1 MKLKPQE
8 MKENEKK
15 KAAVQ
20 VTEGTPVPGMPESG
34 EVVTK
39 ERLKKPLIFGIM
51 GLIFIGCLYLI
62 FGRKGESKT
71 KEALEIGI
79 NAAVPQASGD
89 GLPTDKGKAY
99 EQEMLQEKERQKRET
114 LMTLSV
120 YWQSDSTQQK
130 KDAVAGLPEKNQE
143 TKPARE
149 ANPALNSYKTMQHSL
164 GNFYKKDPDREAL
177 KTENERLKAQL
188 EASQASQGQKPDDRL
203 ALMEKSY
210 QMAAKYFPGSTPA
223 KDTVNTSPKT
233 EKQEDDFV
241 TVLPNRKSVVS
252 QLYRKVPDS
261 LLLARLANG
270 EQQLFTTTDG
280 QPDVSLPP
288 NSIRACIHQTHKLV
302 GEGSVQLRLLQ
313 DVRIGKAM
321 LPSGYIL
328 TATTTFQ
335 GNRLQMRV
343 VSIEIDSSIV
353 PVNLTVYDLDGQK
366 GLNLPYAPEVTA
378 VNGTLANM
386 GSTSGSSFTLNR
398 SAGQQITSDMTRG
411 LIQGVSGYFSK
422 KVTAQK
428 ATLKQGYQLFL
439 VSKNK

>member
-1 MKLKPQE
+1 
-8 MKENEKK
+8 MKENENK

-20 VTEGTPVPGMPESG
+20 VTEGTPVANATENGSG
-34 EVVTK
+34 TNK
-39 ERLKKPLIFGIM
+39 ERLKKPLIFSVM

-62 FGRKGESKT
+62 FGGDGGKNA
-71 KEALEIGI
+71 KEAIDIGI

-99 EQEMLQEKERQKRET
+99 EQEMLEEKERQKRAT
-114 LMTLSV
+114 LMTLSD
-120 YWQSDSTQQK
+120 YWQSDSTRQY
-130 KDAVAGLPEKNQE
+130 DDTVTGLSEKAQE
-143 TKPARE
+143 TKPARD

-164 GNFYKKDPDREAL
+164 GNFYQKDRAREAL
-177 KTENERLKAQL
+177 QSENKRLKAQL

-203 ALMEKSY
+203 VLMEKSY
-210 QMAAKYFPGSTPA
+210 QMAARYFPGSTPP
-223 KDTVNTSPKT
+223 KDTVANLSKQ
-233 EKQEDDFV
+233 KQEDDFV
-241 TVLPNRKSVVS
+241 TVLPDKKSVIS
-252 QLYRKVPDS
+252 QLYRKIPDS

-270 EQQLFTTTDG
+270 EQQVFTTTGG
-280 QPDVSLPP
+280 QQDLSLPP
-288 NSIRACIHQTHKLV
+288 NSIRACIHQTLKLV

-313 DVRIGKAM
+313 DVRIGKAA
-321 LPSGYIL
+321 LPSGYIM
-328 TATTTFQ
+328 TATTKFQ
-335 GNRLQMRV
+335 GNRLQMQV
-343 VSIEIDSSIV
+343 VSVEIDGSIV

-366 GLNLPYAPEVTA
+366 GLNLPYSAEVTA

-386 GSTSGSSFTLNR
+386 GNTGGSSFTLNR
-398 SAGQQITSDMTRG
+398 SAGQQLTSDMTRG

>member
-1 MKLKPQE
+1 

-20 VTEGTPVPGMPESG
+20 VTEGTPVANTTENGSG
-34 EVVTK
+34 TNK
-39 ERLKKPLIFGIM
+39 ERLKKPLIFSVM

-62 FGRKGESKT
+62 FGVDGGKNA
-71 KEALEIGI
+71 KEAIDIGI

-99 EQEMLQEKERQKRET
+99 EQEMMEEKERQKRAT
-114 LMTLSV
+114 LMTLSD
-120 YWQSDSTQQK
+120 YWQSDSIQQK
-130 KDAVAGLPEKNQE
+130 DDTVTGLSEKAQE
-143 TKPARE
+143 TKPARD
-149 ANPALNSYKTMQHSL
+149 ANPALKSYKTMQHSL
-164 GNFYKKDPDREAL
+164 GNFYKKDRAQEAL
-177 KTENERLKAQL
+177 QSENERLKAQL
-188 EASQASQGQKPDDRL
+188 EASQASQGQKPVDRL

-210 QMAAKYFPGSTPA
+210 QMAARYFPGSTPA
-223 KDTVNTSPKT
+223 KDTISTKPSKQ
-233 EKQEDDFV
+233 KQEDDFI
-241 TVLPNRKSVVS
+241 TVLPDKKTVVS

-270 EQQLFTTTDG
+270 EQQVFTSAGG

-288 NSIRACIHQTHKLV
+288 NSIRACIHQTLKLV

-353 PVNLTVYDLDGQK
+353 PVNLTVYDLDGQR
-366 GLNLPYAPEVTA
+366 GLNLPYSAEVTA

-386 GSTSGSSFTLNR
+386 GNTGGSSFTLNR
-398 SAGQQITSDMTRG
+398 SAGQQLTSDMTRG

-422 KVTAQK
+422 KVMVQK

-439 VSKNK
+439 VSKQK

>member
-1 MKLKPQE
+1 

-20 VTEGTPVPGMPESG
+20 VTEGTPVANTPENGSA
-34 EVVTK
+34 TNK
-39 ERLKKPLIFGIM
+39 ERLKKPLIFSVM

-62 FGRKGESKT
+62 FGRDGGKNA
-71 KEALEIGI
+71 KEAIDIGI

-99 EQEMLQEKERQKRET
+99 EQEMLEEKERQKRAS
-114 LMTLSV
+114 LMTLSD
-120 YWQSDSTQQK
+120 YWQSDSTRQ
-130 KDAVAGLPEKNQE
+130 DDDTVTGLSEKAQE
-143 TKPARE
+143 TKPARD

-164 GNFYKKDPDREAL
+164 GNFYQKDNAREAL
-177 KTENERLKAQL
+177 KSENERLKAQL
-188 EASQASQGQKPDDRL
+188 EANQVSQGQKPDDRL

-210 QMAAKYFPGSTPA
+210 QMAAKYFPGATKA
-223 KDTVNTSPKT
+223 LDTVNTRPKT

-241 TVLPNRKSVVS
+241 TVLPDAKTVVS

-261 LLLARLANG
+261 LLLVHLANG
-270 EQQLFTTTDG
+270 EQQVFTTAGD
-280 QPDVSLPP
+280 QQDVSLPP
-288 NSIRACIHQTHKLV
+288 NSIRACIHQTLRLV

-313 DVRIGKAM
+313 DVRIGKAV
-321 LPSGYIL
+321 LPSGHIL
-328 TATTTFQ
+328 TAATTFQ
-335 GNRLQMRV
+335 GNRLQMQV
-343 VSIEIDSSIV
+343 VSVEIDGSIV

-366 GLNLPYAPEVTA
+366 GLNLPYSAEVTA

-386 GSTSGSSFTLNR
+386 GNTGGTSFTLNR
-398 SAGQQITSDMTRG
+398 SAGQQLTSDMTRG

-439 VSKNK
+439 VSKHQ

>member
-1 MKLKPQE
+1 

-20 VTEGTPVPGMPESG
+20 VTEGTPIANNPENGSG
-34 EVVTK
+34 TNK
-39 ERLKKPLIFGIM
+39 ERLKKPLIFSIM

-62 FGRKGESKT
+62 FGRNGEKNA
-71 KEALEIGI
+71 KEAIDIGI

-99 EQEMLQEKERQKRET
+99 EQEMLEEKERQKRAT
-114 LMTLSV
+114 LMTLSD
-120 YWQSDSTQQK
+120 YWQSDSTRQK
-130 KDAVAGLPEKNQE
+130 DDTVNGLSEKAQE
-143 TKPARE
+143 TKPARD
-149 ANPALNSYKTMQHSL
+149 ANPGLSSYKTMQHSL
-164 GNFYKKDPDREAL
+164 GNFYQKDRAQEAL
-177 KTENERLKAQL
+177 QSENERLKAQL

-210 QMAAKYFPGSTPA
+210 QMAAKYFPGSTSA

-270 EQQLFTTTDG
+270 EQQGFTTTGG
-280 QPDVSLPP
+280 QQDVSLPP
-288 NSIRACIHQTHKLV
+288 NSILACIHQTLKLV

-313 DVRIGKAM
+313 DVRIGKAV

-328 TATTTFQ
+328 TAATKFQ
-335 GNRLQMRV
+335 GNRLQMQV
-343 VSIEIDSSIV
+343 TSVEIDGSIL
-353 PVNLTVYDLDGQK
+353 PVSLTVYDLDGQK

-386 GSTSGSSFTLNR
+386 GSNSGSSFTLNR
-398 SAGQQITSDMTRG
+398 SGGQQLTSDMTRG

-439 VSKNK
+439 VSKQQ

>member
-1 MKLKPQE
+1 
-8 MKENEKK
+8 MKETEIK
-15 KAAVQ
+15 KATAQ
-20 VTEGTPVPGMPESG
+20 VTEGTPVTGTPENG
-34 EVVTK
+34 EKATT

-62 FGRKGESKT
+62 FGGNDVKKS
-71 KEALEIGI
+71 KEAIDIGI

-99 EQEMLQEKERQKRET
+99 EQEMLDEKERQKRET
-114 LMTLSV
+114 LMTLSD

-130 KDAVAGLPEKNQE
+130 KEVVEGIPEKEQE

-164 GNFYKKDPDREAL
+164 GNFYQKDPAREAL

-188 EASQASQGQKPDDRL
+188 QEAHTSQGQQPDDRL

-210 QMAAKYFPGSTPA
+210 QMAAKYFPGSKTTE
-223 KDTVNTSPKT
+223 DTLATKPL
-233 EKQEDDFV
+233 KQEEKDDFV
-241 TVLPNRKSVVS
+241 AVVADRKSVVS
-252 QLYRKVPDS
+252 QLYRKVSDS
-261 LLLARLANG
+261 LLIERLANG
-270 EQQLFTTTDG
+270 QQHAFTTSG
-280 QPDVSLPP
+280 NQQENALPS
-288 NSIRACIHQTHKLV
+288 NSIRACIHQTFKV
-302 GEGSVQLRLLQ
+302 IGEGSVQLRLLQ
-313 DVRIGKAM
+313 DVLIGKDL
-321 LPSGYIL
+321 LPSGFIL
-328 TATTTFQ
+328 TAITKFQ
-335 GNRLQMRV
+335 GNRLQMQV
-343 VSIEIDSSIV
+343 VSLEINGSIV

-398 SAGQQITSDMTRG
+398 SAGQQLTSDMTRG

>member
-114 LMTLSV
+114 LMTLSD

-149 ANPALNSYKTMQHSL
+149 SNPALNSYKTMQHSL

-241 TVLPNRKSVVS
+241 TVLPKRKSVVS

-270 EQQLFTTTDG
+270 EQQVFTPTVG
-280 QPDVSLPP
+280 QPNISLPP
-288 NSIRACIHQTHKLV
+288 NSIRACIHQTLKLV
-302 GEGSVQLRLLQ
+302 GESSVQLRLLQ
-313 DVRIGKAM
+313 DVRIGKAV
-321 LPSGYIL
+321 LPSGHIL
-328 TATTTFQ
+328 TAATKFQ
-335 GNRLQMRV
+335 GNRLQLQV
-343 VSIEIDSSIV
+343 VSVEIDGIIV
-353 PVNLTVYDLDGQK
+353 PLNLTVYDLDGQK
-366 GLNLPYAPEVTA
+366 GLNLPYSAEVTA

-398 SAGQQITSDMTRG
+398 SAGQQLTSDMTRG

-439 VSKNK
+439 VSKMK

>member
-1 MKLKPQE
+1 MNLKQQT

-15 KAAVQ
+15 KATVQ
-20 VTEGTPVPGMPESG
+20 VTEGTPVPGSTELTNG
-34 EVVTK
+34 TTK
-39 ERLKKPLIFGIM
+39 ERLKKPLIFSVM
-51 GLIFIGCLYLI
+51 GLVFLGCLYLI
-62 FGRKGESKT
+62 FGGDGGKKA
-71 KEALEIGI
+71 KEAIGIGI
-79 NAAVPQASGD
+79 NAAVPQASGE

-99 EQEMLQEKERQKRET
+99 EQEMLEEKERKKREA
-114 LMTLSV
+114 LMTLSD
-120 YWQSDSTQQK
+120 YWQSDSTGQDK
-130 KDAVAGLPEKNQE
+130 ETAAGLSENAQE
-143 TKPARE
+143 TKPHKD
-149 ANPALNSYKTMQHSL
+149 ANPALSSYKTMQHSL
-164 GNFYKKDPDREAL
+164 GSFYQRDRVQGAL
-177 KTENERLKAQL
+177 QSENERLKAQL

-233 EKQEDDFV
+233 EKQKDYFV

-252 QLYRKVPDS
+252 QLYRKVADS
-261 LLLARLANG
+261 LLLARLADG
-270 EQQLFTTTDG
+270 EQQVFTTTDG

-313 DVRIGKAM
+313 DVRIGKAV

-328 TATTTFQ
+328 TAAAKFQ
-335 GNRLQMRV
+335 GNRLQMQV
-343 VSIEIDSSIV
+343 VSMEIDGSIV
-353 PVNLTVYDLDGQK
+353 SVNLTVYDLDGQK
-366 GLNLPYAPEVTA
+366 GLNLPYSAEVTA

-386 GSTSGSSFTLNR
+386 GNTGGSSFTLNR
-398 SAGQQITSDMTRG
+398 SAGQQLTSDMTRG

-439 VSKNK
+439 VSK

>member
-1 MKLKPQE
+1 

-20 VTEGTPVPGMPESG
+20 VTEGTPVANTPENGSG
-34 EVVTK
+34 TNK
-39 ERLKKPLIFGIM
+39 ERLKKPLIFSVM
-51 GLIFIGCLYLI
+51 ALVFIGCLYLI
-62 FGRKGESKT
+62 FGRDGGKNA
-71 KEALEIGI
+71 KEAIDIGI
-79 NAAVPQASGD
+79 NATVPQASGD

-99 EQEMLQEKERQKRET
+99 EQEMLEEKERQKRAT
-114 LMTLSV
+114 LMTLSD
-120 YWQSDSTQQK
+120 YWQSDSTRQ
-130 KDAVAGLPEKNQE
+130 DNDNDTVTDLSERTQE
-143 TKPARE
+143 IKPARD
-149 ANPALNSYKTMQHSL
+149 ANPALNNYKTMQHSL
-164 GNFYKKDPDREAL
+164 GNFYQKNPAQEAL
-177 KTENERLKAQL
+177 KSENERLKAQL

-210 QMAAKYFPGSTPA
+210 QMAAKYFPGATKA
-223 KDTVNTSPKT
+223 MDTVNTYPKT

-261 LLLARLANG
+261 LLLAHLANG
-270 EQQLFTTTDG
+270 EQQGFTTTG
-280 QPDVSLPP
+280 VQQDVSLPP

-313 DVRIGKAM
+313 DVRIGKAV
-321 LPSGYIL
+321 LSSGYIL
-328 TATTTFQ
+328 TAATKFQ
-335 GNRLQMRV
+335 GNRLQMQV
-343 VSIEIDSSIV
+343 VSIEVDGSIV

-366 GLNLPYAPEVTA
+366 GLNLPYSAEVTA
-378 VNGTLANM
+378 VNGTLGNM
-386 GSTSGSSFTLNR
+386 GNTGGSSLTLNR
-398 SAGQQITSDMTRG
+398 SAGQQLTSDMTKG

-439 VSKNK
+439 VSKQQ